1 MITVNCVVV
10 TYNRL
15 ALLKENLQALKAQTF
30 QPQRII
36 IIDNCLW
43 WNGRAFQWI
52 AGFCHKFLVL

>member
-30 QPQRII
+30 QSLQ
-36 IIDNCLW
+36 
-43 WNGRAFQWI
+43 
-52 AGFCHKFLVL
+52 K